1 MVHGSRL
8 YEIKIDKGLS
18 LCEATRLPLVYEYC
32 KIYNSDTAII
42 ILERLDKKLW
52 IRSVNT
58 LVRKLCSE
66 RKVGIE
72 ALFFH
77 RLLTKDSN
85 VDSLTFAAFMSAC
98 YESNNH
104 ALASNLS
111 ERILKALVS
120 SHCLIKMGEFFLC

>member
-1 MVHGSRL
+1 MVHGSSL

-77 RLLTKDSN
+77 RLLNKDSN
-85 VDSLTFAAFMSAC
+85 GDCATFAAFMSAC
-98 YESNNH
+98 
-104 ALASNLS
+104 
-111 ERILKALVS
+111 
-120 SHCLIKMGEFFLC
+120 C

>member
-8 YEIKIDKGLS
+8 HDIKIDKGLS
-18 LCEATRLPLVYEYC
+18 PCEATRLKLAYEYC
-32 KIYNSDTAII
+32 KIYNSDTAKI
-42 ILERLDKKLW
+42 ILEKLDKKLW

-66 RKVGIE
+66 RKVGIA

-77 RLLTKDSN
+77 RLLNKDSN
-85 VDSLTFAAFMSAC
+85 VDSVTSAAFMTAF

-111 ERILKALVS
+111 ERISKG
-120 SHCLIKMGEFFLC
+120 IG

>member
-1 MVHGSRL
+1 M
-8 YEIKIDKGLS
+8 
-18 LCEATRLPLVYEYC
+18 
-32 KIYNSDTAII
+32 
-42 ILERLDKKLW
+42 
-52 IRSVNT
+52 
-58 LVRKLCSE
+58 
-66 RKVGIE
+66 GIE

-77 RLLTKDSN
+77 RLLNKDSN
-85 VDSLTFAAFMSAC
+85 VDCATFAAFMSAC

>member
-8 YEIKIDKGLS
+8 YDIKIDKGLS
-18 LCEATRLPLVYEYC
+18 PCEAIRLKLAYEYC
-32 KIYNSDTAII
+32 KIYNSDTAKI
-42 ILERLDKKLW
+42 ILEKLDKKLW

-66 RKVGIE
+66 RKVGIA

-77 RLLTKDSN
+77 RLLNKDSN
-85 VDSLTFAAFMSAC
+85 VDSVTSAAFMTAC

-111 ERILKALVS
+111 ERISKG
-120 SHCLIKMGEFFLC
+120 IG